1 MYVFVETIELITLVE
16 VFLDQHSLLAAAGV
30 DPGTGMEGFFG
41 SGVAQHY
48 GTSRYFCNEVKAL
61 LAAHRALDE
70 RKREL
75 DARQR
80 ELDARLGPRRAAPG
94 PQLQAQA
101 SRDRANRGES
111 SSQGDD
117 GGKGSSEAAGEK
129 EADIRPG
136 PRTARRSRP
145 SLPRVGRDRS
155 RSPLPPPRQAP
166 PSSGK
171 APPQQKPAP
180 SRKAPL
186 PLTRE
191 DPPPPPSAAASSDP
205 GSSSGPRASSATEL
219 WVSGVP
225 WPGRKYSATLNVPPK
240 SARGSAPVFEVSL
253 SFDLLG
259 IEQKLNKL
267 G

>member
-80 ELDARLGPRRAAPG
+80 ELDAKLGPRRAAPG

-129 EADIRPG
+129 EADVRPG
-136 PRTARRSRP
+136 SRTARRSRP
-145 SLPRVGRDRS
+145 SVSRVGRDRS

-166 PSSGK
+166 P
-171 APPQQKPAP
+171 PPPP
-180 SRKAPL
+180 PSSRKAP
-186 PLTRE
+186 PPPSRQA
-191 DPPPPPSAAASSDP
+191 PPPPPSAAASSDP
-205 GSSSGPRASSATEL
+205 GPSSRPRASATKL
-219 WVSGVP
+219 YVSGAT
-225 WPGRKYSATLNVPPK
+225 WPMFKFSGTLHVPPK
-240 SARGSAPVFEVSL
+240 PAPAPAPVEMSL
-253 SFDLLG
+253 SFDILR
-259 IEQKLNKL
+259 IKQKLNKH
-267 G
+267 